1 MLSVL
6 SGGADDPKTWTWL
19 EWSKQ
24 AGEKSRTGYPDRIG
38 ATLKTFSV
46 KISSACLLLFGIRV
60 RSKGSSPNSF
70 IIGFLI
76 RYFRTL

>member
-1 MLSVL
+1 MV
-6 SGGADDPKTWTWL
+6 K
-19 EWSKQ
+19 SKLV
-24 AGEKSRTGYPDRIG
+24 KKLRTGYPDRIG

-46 KISSACLLLFGIRV
+46 KISSACLLLFETRV